1 MKKKIELGV
10 FRYYNNNPHSRRTE
24 DCVIRAIAAGTGDS
38 WEVTLKKLTKHMI
51 KTGYM
56 LNTPELYGDYLE
68 QIGWVQKSKPRYK
81 NNKEIKIKDFA
92 KKIVGH
98 AIIHVGDDHVS
109 YIADG
114 KLWDIWNCE
123 NEVVGEYW
131 IPKSED
137 CEV

>member
-1 MKKKIELGV
+1 MKKKIEPTI

-56 LNTPELYGDYLE
+56 LSTPELYGDYLE
-68 QIGWVQKSKPRYK
+68 KIGWNHNKQPKYG
-81 NNKEIKIKDFA
+81 NNRNMKIKDFI
-92 KKIVGH
+92 KRFNGK
-98 AIIHVGDDHVS
+98 AIIHVGNDHVS
-109 YIADG
+109 YIEDG

-123 NEVVGEYW
+123 NEIIGEYW
-131 IPKSED
+131 SIESDEWG
-137 CEV
+137 E